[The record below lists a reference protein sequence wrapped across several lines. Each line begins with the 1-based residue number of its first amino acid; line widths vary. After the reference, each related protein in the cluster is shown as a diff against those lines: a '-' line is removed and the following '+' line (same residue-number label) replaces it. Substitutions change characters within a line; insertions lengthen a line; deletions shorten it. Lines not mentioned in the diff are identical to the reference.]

1 MTNEELKIQALLE
14 RVSQEA
20 IRSANENADLR
31 VALTNALNR
40 VAELEKYVARP
51 KETFATEAVE
61 SD

>member
-14 RVSQEA
+14 RVSQDA
-20 IRSANENADLR
+20 LRAANENADLR

-40 VAELEKYVARP
+40 VAELEKYVAQP
-51 KETFATEAVE
+51 KETFTAETVE